1 MTKRRGR
8 KLPGSVKAQL
18 PTETVVA
25 ANRFN
30 VTGPDGKRRIS
41 LFVEEGNAM
50 LALYD
55 GRDTPRFLIAVTPEG
70 GAVMSALE
78 ADVEKDIYEDT
89 FRLVVSSG
97 EPEVVLR
104 DAIFKNVCVISPKG
118 VSVSENSD

>member
-1 MTKRRGR
+1 MPKRRGR
-8 KLPGSVKAQL
+8 KLPSAVKSH
-18 PTETVVA
+18 PPPETVVA

-41 LFVEEGNAM
+41 MFVEEGNAM
-50 LALYD
+50 LAFYD
-55 GRDTPRFLIAVTPEG
+55 DRDTPRFLIALTPDG

-78 ADVEKDIYEDT
+78 ADFEKDIYEDT

-118 VSVSENSD
+118 VFVSEEN

>member
-1 MTKRRGR
+1 MAKRRGR
-8 KLPGSVKAQL
+8 KVPGSVKAQQ
-18 PTETVVA
+18 PPETIVA

-30 VTGPDGKRRIS
+30 VTGPGGERRIS

-50 LALYD
+50 LAFYD
-55 GRDTPRFLIAVTPEG
+55 DEDVPRFLIAVTPDG

-78 ADVEKDIYEDT
+78 ADPERDRYEDT

-104 DAIFKNVCVISPKG
+104 DAIFKNACVISPKG
-118 VSVSENSD
+118 VFVSENSD